1 MPHPQV
7 PFSES
12 VSMFQP
18 VHGYRAILT
27 CFVSVANCSHGCT
40 VVNINK
46 PANGQSQPWQ
56 RSRFFV
62 WPWIPSSFHQRSLL
76 FWSNYG
82 LILLLFI
89 RAFFS
94 LWPLLPSLR
103 LFASIRCHLPCLCC
117 QKARVCVHFSVSPE
131 TKLNIQE
138 NKEEQNSSA
147 SKPIYLCLFSMS
159 WSDLCVIY
167 RTQIQWT
174 SCNVEKKKKK
184 KKRSL
189 QQDSGIPLSIQYYVP
204 WDEKNLRLEK
214 RRWRRK
220 TPPQKK
226 KKCASNIDI
235 SKIWLSRDTWLS
247 YLLTVYSKNSLI
259 YWFAGM
265 QQSAGHAPCSWGLA

>member
-94 LWPLLPSLR
+94 LGPLLPSLR

-138 NKEEQNSSA
+138 NKEEKNSSA

-167 RTQIQWT
+167 RTQMQGT

-184 KKRSL
+184 KGVCSRTAFLSASNTMCHGMKR
-189 QQDSGIPLSIQYYVP
+189 IYV
-204 WDEKNLRLEK
+204 WRKDDDEERF
-214 RRWRRK
+214 
-220 TPPQKK
+220 PPQKK
-226 KKCASNIDI
+226 KKSASNIEI
-235 SKIWLSRDTWLS
+235 SKIWLSHDTWLS
-247 YLLTVYSKNSLI
+247 YPLTV
-259 YWFAGM
+259 
-265 QQSAGHAPCSWGLA
+265 